1 MSIIRREF
9 FRRAAALTAVPLIG
23 AQAPIQDTTPEKQK
37 RSWPLL
43 ENEHTPKLVMGC
55 QINADA
61 KAMRRLKQLGVN
73 YVSTVWGTRP
83 WTKEQ
88 LLAYMA
94 AFREQGLTII
104 NVMYIIPPAIV
115 LDQPGKDQEIEYLQQ
130 SLRVA
135 GECNLPTVE
144 YNFYVDRLVEGYFEA
159 TGRGG
164 AGLTAFDYSRVK
176 NLPPKPEIGIHK
188 APRLWSNIEYMLK
201 AVIPVAEK
209 AGVRMALHP
218 NDPVAQESHGSDQIV
233 ASLAGLK
240 KLISLV
246 DSPANGITFDCG
258 VLREMGEDA
267 VEACRYFASRDR
279 INHVHYRNVVSEVK
293 YDKYVEVFP
302 DEGQVNMYEVMR
314 ELINHHYTRGL
325 YAEHPIAIDYDREHP
340 GNSNISGARPGGGGY
355 AGECFNVGFAR
366 AMMFAVLSAS

>member
-23 AQAPIQDTTPEKQK
+23 AQASVQDATRGKQK

-55 QINADA
+55 PVNADA
-61 KAMRRLKQLGVN
+61 RTMRRLKQVGVN

-94 AFREQGLTII
+94 AFREQGLTLI

-144 YNFYVDRLVEGYFEA
+144 YNFYIDRLVEGYFES

-164 AGLTAFDYSRVK
+164 SGLTAFDYSRVK

-188 APRLWSNIEYMLK
+188 APKLWSNMEYMLK

-209 AGVRMALHP
+209 AGLRMALHP

-240 KLISLV
+240 KLIALV
-246 DSPANGITFDCG
+246 DSPANGITFDSG
-258 VLREMGEDA
+258 VFCEMGEDP

-314 ELINHHYTRGL
+314 ELINHRYTRGL
-325 YAEHPIAIDYDREHP
+325 YAEHPLIVDYDREHP
-340 GNSNISGARPGGGGY
+340 GNSDISGARPGSGGY
-355 AGECFNVGFAR
+355 AAECFNVGFAR
-366 AMMFAVLSAS
+366 AMMLAVMSGS